1 MEKFDSIIFDLD
13 GTLWN
18 TMDSALQ
25 CLKTVKNRH
34 SDILHELSE
43 EEAQKAMGLP
53 FEGVTKVYY
62 GYLEKEKA
70 EKYTKEVCMLNI
82 ENLKEHG
89 GILYPGVYDT
99 IKQLSKKFRLYIVS
113 NCLEGYIEAFLRN
126 HHLEDCFL
134 DYENNGRTGLS
145 KGENIKLVMQRNNLK
160 NSVYVGDTIGDK
172 KAADFAGISFAYAA
186 YGFGDVVEYDYKLDN
201 ISDLLIILQEKEN
214 GDDFL
219 AER

>member
-18 TMDSALQ
+18 TIDSALQ

-43 EEAQKAMGLP
+43 EDVQKAMGLP
-53 FEGVTKVYY
+53 FEEGTKVYY

-70 EKYTKEVCMLNI
+70 EKYAKEAFMLNV

-99 IKQLSKKFRLYIVS
+99 IKQLSKNFRLYIVS

-126 HHLEDCFL
+126 HHLEDYFL

-145 KGENIKLVMQRNNLK
+145 KGENIKLLMQRNNLK

-172 KAADFAGISFAYAA
+172 RAADFAGISFAYAV
-186 YGFGDVVEYDYKLDN
+186 YGFGDVAEYDYKLDN

>member
-113 NCLEGYIEAFLRN
+113 NCLEGYIEAFLSN
-126 HHLEDCFL
+126 HHLEDCFFY
-134 DYENNGRTGLS
+134 YENNGG
-145 KGENIKLVMQRNNLK
+145 N
-160 NSVYVGDTIGDK
+160 
-172 KAADFAGISFAYAA
+172 
-186 YGFGDVVEYDYKLDN
+186 
-201 ISDLLIILQEKEN
+201 
-214 GDDFL
+214 
-219 AER
+219 